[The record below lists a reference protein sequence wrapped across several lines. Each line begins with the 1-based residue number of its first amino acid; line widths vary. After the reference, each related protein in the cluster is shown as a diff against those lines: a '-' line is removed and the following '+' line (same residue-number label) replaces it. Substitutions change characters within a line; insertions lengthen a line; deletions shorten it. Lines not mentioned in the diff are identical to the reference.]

1 MKAMAEAG
9 LKNRQL
15 DIQEGQGIQE
25 ALARQA
31 ELEAQANKP
40 GPIENIN
47 VSGGVMQMVRNP
59 QTGIFEPIKVE
70 GSPQTLSTGLNNLP
84 DALKPFAKDFERAGA
99 KYGVAPNILAAIS
112 MHETGN
118 GTSSAFRNKNNAM
131 GISNASGP
139 VEVGS
144 VAESIDK
151 MARLLGK
158 GINERTGPYAN
169 VKSIEDIAKVY
180 APVGAGN
187 DPKNLKK
194 FWSQGVAKNIE
205 MLSKSPTES
214 SVGFKPDETETYRP
228 FTEEEKARYGSD
240 GQVSSSGKVFPIR
253 PASGT
258 EFITNPDGS
267 VTYRQG
273 AGVGGSGAGPKVG
286 EGQTVVKDATSPTG
300 TRVVNIPGGKAEL
313 EAQQAINA
321 KEAAKERGVEL
332 GTVALSEI
340 DRFIEYTNRMSN
352 LPGASA
358 LRPAMAKF
366 GMQEQAEAQSS
377 LDTVSANLKFEALD
391 ALRQSS
397 PSGASGLGQV
407 TQNEFSALADQWG
420 TLRLQGDPEKIRE
433 RAISIKRKLLDIVH
447 GSAKHREEL
456 LKKGVITSDQYNKI
470 QSQYPG
476 EQQATQEDANLQ
488 RYRDIF
494 NTQQ

>member
-1 MKAMAEAG
+1 MGTNQMQAMAEVG
-9 LKNRQL
+9 LKNREL
-15 DIQEGQGIQE
+15 DIRKGQVIQE
-25 ALARQA
+25 ALAKQA
-31 ELEAQANKP
+31 ELEAQARAESRKP
-40 GPIENIN
+40 PVLAEIPVARGEQTVQWYPDTQSFGPPT
-47 VSGGVMQMVRNP
+47 VVLPDGVVDEGVTPMDIP
-59 QTGIFEPIKVE
+59 TVE
-70 GSPQTLSTGLNNLP
+70 G
-84 DALKPFAKDFERAGA
+84 PFIPANE
-99 KYGVAPNILAAIS
+99 GVIS
-112 MHETGN
+112 EDGKTVN
-118 GTSSAFRNKNNAM
+118 Y
-131 GISNASGP
+131 
-139 VEVGS
+139 
-144 VAESIDK
+144 
-151 MARLLGK
+151 LGK
-158 GINERTGPYAN
+158 IYTIDPSVLPPIIPSPATDITN
-169 VKSIEDIAKVY
+169 SI
-180 APVGAGN
+180 
-187 DPKNLKK
+187 
-194 FWSQGVAKNIE
+194 
-205 MLSKSPTES
+205 
-214 SVGFKPDETETYRP
+214 GFKPEKSDDWRDFTPEEVLKYGGPGQINKKNNQRKMDPRP
-228 FTEEEKARYGSD
+228 T
-240 GQVSSSGKVFPIR
+240 
-253 PASGT
+253 GT
-258 EFITNPDGS
+258 EV
-267 VTYRQG
+267 VTENGRTTVRYG
-273 AGVGGSGAGPKVG
+273 AGVGGGGGPKVG
-286 EGQTVVKDATSPTG
+286 EGQTVVEDATSPTG

-332 GTVALSEI
+332 GTIALSEI
-340 DRFIEYTNRMSN
+340 DRFIDYTNRMSN